1 MRHRSMRVFYFTF
14 LIAAITAEASAQLR
28 AYKNWPSTPE
38 AYFMSSAEREEWTK
52 VKDDKA
58 AEEFVM
64 RYFER
69 RGPEFSQELL
79 SRIELADGLFPAMA
93 KRGSETLRGKLL
105 IILGAPTRWQ
115 RSGGTELR
123 RSGDV
128 LSANERRRL
137 NLYLQVRPVLETL
150 TWATPPLRIR
160 VIIQPNGAEF
170 LQGSKADLAQINA
183 LLTNLADASA
193 LGR

>member
-1 MRHRSMRVFYFTF
+1 MRVFYFSF
-14 LIAAITAEASAQLR
+14 LIAAIAAEASAQLR

-64 RYFER
+64 MYFER
-69 RGPEFSQELL
+69 RGPQFSQELL
-79 SRIELADGLFPAMA
+79 SRIELADKMFPAMT

-115 RSGGTELR
+115 RSGGTDLR
-123 RSGDV
+123 RSGV
-128 LSANERRRL
+128 LSANEARRL
-137 NLYLQVRPVLETL
+137 SVYLQVRPVIETL
-150 TWATPPLRIR
+150 TWATPPIRIR